1 MVGTHGKISLEQLQ
15 YMGRLARLEI
25 LPEEQEALLRDM
37 EKIVQFVEKINE
49 LEIENVEPLIH
60 LTAHPSEPRPD
71 IPQTPLAKELVL
83 RNAPRADSDYFRV
96 PKVLEK

>member
-1 MVGTHGKISLEQLQ
+1 MAGTPGKISLEQLQ
-15 YMGRLARLEI
+15 HLGRLARLDI
-25 LPEEQEALLRDM
+25 VPEERQALLRDM

-71 IPQTPLAKELVL
+71 VPHTPLPKELVL